1 MEKIGKFNLLSLL
14 MLIFLGSSLAHAK
27 GVQVQA
33 FVDAKEVTLEETV
46 TVTVKVSSDDDFETE
61 EPRSPDFEGFQL
73 INTWANSMNSSRLVQ
88 GPQGMQFESE
98 KAKEF
103 HYQLAPRKAG
113 SYPVGAFEVTV
124 DGKSYRTSPI
134 MVRVLPAGARPSRP
148 QGGGAGTLP
157 DEDPFQSM
165 QDAEDEIF
173 RQLLQSRQRLLQQ
186 GAGTGAGGYDEESG
200 GMLNP
205 AVRTLPK
212 NPNEAFFIQVEVDK
226 TSVYEGEQVTVNWY
240 LLSRGQME
248 SLDRTKFP
256 SLKGFWKEV
265 IEESPSLQFRDEV
278 INGVPYRKA
287 LLASHALFPI
297 KAGTSVID
305 EFKIKSKIRTLA
317 PGAFGNYFGKAYEY
331 TKSSE
336 SVKIQVKPLPTEG
349 RPADFTG
356 AVGEFD
362 VRASI
367 DGTGNYPVNQPFSLR
382 LRFEGAGNAKLI
394 DLPNLN
400 LPSNLE
406 VYDTRSES
414 KFFKNGRSYKE
425 FEVLVIPRSVGP
437 ITIPE
442 IKMSFFNPQTAQY
455 YTKSTLPITLNI
467 DDNPNAPVGM
477 ASPLKDST
485 GKVTAPKV
493 DVIALPTWQN
503 NTSYSSAQVQLLW
516 WWWIPVYL
524 AIFVGLAARMAFAFG
539 WGQREK
545 TLKERVDKRLKVA
558 DGRMKEGLIES
569 YSSEMLNVWY
579 LVLGKASDFQGA
591 ALPVE
596 KLLEGLS
603 PSLRR
608 EFGDSIRGSVDFY
621 QMLSFAPKEMVTPV
635 IEQKAYLAK
644 DQEARQLIARILEK
658 L

>member
-1 MEKIGKFNLLSLL
+1 MEKIGKVHLLSLL
-14 MLIFLGSSLAHAK
+14 MLIFLSSSLVFAK

-33 FVDAKEVTLEETV
+33 FSDSKEVTLEETL
-46 TVTVKVSSDDDFETE
+46 TVTVKVSSEEDFDVE
-61 EPRSPDFEGFQL
+61 EPRSPDFDGFQL

-124 DGKSYRTSPI
+124 DGKTYRTSPI
-134 MVRVLPAGARPSRP
+134 MIRVLPAGTRPSRP
-148 QGGGAGTLP
+148 QAGGGSALP
-157 DEDPFQSM
+157 EEDPFQAM
-165 QDAEDEIF
+165 QDAEDEVF

-186 GAGTGAGGYDEESG
+186 GAAGLPGGYDEEAG

-226 TSVYEGEQVTVNWY
+226 TSAYEGEQVTVNWY

-297 KAGTSVID
+297 KAGVSVID

-336 SVKIQVKPLPTEG
+336 VVKIQVKPLPNEG

-400 LPSNLE
+400 LPPNLE
-406 VYDTRSES
+406 VYDTRSEA

-442 IKMSFFNPQTAQY
+442 IKMSFFNPELGQY
-455 YTKSTLPITLNI
+455 YSKSTLPITLNI

-477 ASPLKDST
+477 ASPLKDSA
-485 GKVTAPKV
+485 GNVTAPAV
-493 DVIALPTWQN
+493 EVIALPAWQKEM
-503 NTSYSSAQVQLLW
+503 SYAPAQVQLLW
-516 WWWIPVYL
+516 WWWIPAYL
-524 AIFVGLAARMAFAFG
+524 LILVGLGTRVALVFG

-545 TLKERVDKRLKVA
+545 TLQERVAKRLKVA
-558 DGRMKEGLIES
+558 EGRMQTGNIEG

-608 EFGDSIRGSVDFY
+608 EFGEAIRASVDFY
-621 QMLSFAPKEMVTPV
+621 QLLSFAPKEMVNPM
-635 IEQKAYLAK
+635 IEQKAYLTK
-644 DQEARQLIARILEK
+644 DQEARQLIDRILEK